1 MDLGQLH
8 LLFPLCR
15 FRKSILYDKQ
25 FYVYFDSHNIRITH
39 LLSTWDIDMFTHI
52 YNTIDYVIQFLKANY
67 FEFHYNSTELLNIIT
82 KNNIEIR
89 INANGYNINYNSNRL
104 ENETELNADELIS
117 IIKKELCIE
126 TSYKPVLE

>member
-1 MDLGQLH
+1 
-8 LLFPLCR
+8 
-15 FRKSILYDKQ
+15 
-25 FYVYFDSHNIRITH
+25 V
-39 LLSTWDIDMFTHI
+39 FTHI

-67 FEFHYNSTELLNIIT
+67 FEFYYDSGELLNIIT

-117 IIKKELCIE
+117 IIKKELDIE